1 MRKLT
6 DEEVVA
12 RLTAIRGIGR
22 WTAEMFLMFALRRP
36 DVLSLGDA
44 GLRRAARNLYGKRFS
59 AMMPKSCKKPETL
72 ASVAH
77 HCLPPPVAVFVK
89 NIKFL
94 FRLPG

>member
-59 AMMPKSCKKPETL
+59 GDDAEVLQKAENA

-77 HCLPPPVAVFVK
+77 HCLPPPVAV
-89 NIKFL
+89 L
-94 FRLPG
+94 